1 MGSSTFGDRSLHCS
15 CDRPRSCNAFPHA
28 EVPEIVVRHVSVVSV
43 CLLLSGRYE
52 VQMDIGTVFVTPSSR
67 KRFWKMSS
75 EPVWEPCFG
84 TFRSNK
90 AVFAGPQNI
99 TIFDFFVL
107 RSEFGT
113 FRSSKVVFAD
123 LANSKLGKLQ

>member
-1 MGSSTFGDRSLHCS
+1 
-15 CDRPRSCNAFPHA
+15 
-28 EVPEIVVRHVSVVSV
+28 
-43 CLLLSGRYE
+43 
-52 VQMDIGTVFVTPSSR
+52 MDIGTVFVTPSSR

-113 FRSSKVVFAD
+113 FRSSKVVFVD